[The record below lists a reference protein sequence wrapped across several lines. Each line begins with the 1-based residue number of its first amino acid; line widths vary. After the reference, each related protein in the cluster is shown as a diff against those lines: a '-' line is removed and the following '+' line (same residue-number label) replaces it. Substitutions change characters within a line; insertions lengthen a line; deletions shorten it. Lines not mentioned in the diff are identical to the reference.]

1 MKYTAVLWD
10 FNGTVVDDVTLGIR
24 AVNEM
29 LTKRELP
36 TVDSI
41 EEYHR
46 VFRFPVK
53 EYYRL
58 LGFDFEKE
66 PYEDLAVEWV
76 RLYTAGERFLRVSD
90 GFTEVWQYLK
100 NAGVQQIILSSS
112 ETNMLQRQ
120 ICLLGLE
127 DAFDRIL
134 GTDDIYAGGKIEM
147 AKRCLGTDAAH
158 AVLIGDTSHDADTA
172 KAIGA
177 DCILYTG
184 GHGSL
189 ESLTGL
195 GVPVVAHLSE
205 LLRHF

>member
-10 FNGTVVDDVTLGIR
+10 FNGTVVDDVSLGIR

-29 LTKRELP
+29 LAKRHLP
-36 TVDSI
+36 TIDSL

-58 LGFDFEKE
+58 IGFDFEKE

-76 RLYTAGERFLRVSD
+76 NLYTAGEHTLRLND
-90 GFTEVWQYLK
+90 GFCEIWQHLK
-100 NAGVQQIILSSS
+100 TANVPQIILSSS
-112 ETNMLQRQ
+112 ESTMLERQ
-120 ICLLGLE
+120 IRLLELDGK
-127 DAFDRIL
+127 FDRIL
-134 GTDDIYAGGKIEM
+134 GTDNIYAGGKIEM
-147 AKRCLGTDAAH
+147 AKRFLGTAAAH
-158 AVLIGDTSHDADTA
+158 AVLIGDTLHDADTA

-184 GHGSL
+184 GHSAPEAL
-189 ESLTGL
+189 AAA
-195 GVPVVAHLSE
+195 GVPAVSHLSE
-205 LLRHF
+205 LIRFF